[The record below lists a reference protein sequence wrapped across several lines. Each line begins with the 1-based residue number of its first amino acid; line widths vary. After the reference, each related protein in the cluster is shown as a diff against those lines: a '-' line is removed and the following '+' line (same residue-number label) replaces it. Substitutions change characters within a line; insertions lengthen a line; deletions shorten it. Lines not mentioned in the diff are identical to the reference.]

1 MTDLMYVRQ
10 KADYAITTGSC
21 FVEEKYVSAV
31 LAVLESHSDTFVY
44 GDVNE
49 GYVTIEKVSHI

>member
-10 KADYAITTGSC
+10 KADSAITTGSC
-21 FVEEKYVSAV
+21 FVEEKFVSAV
-31 LAVLESHSDTFVY
+31 MAVLESNSDTFVC

-49 GYVTIEKVSHI
+49 GYVTIEKVSHM